1 MIQKMT
7 IAEFAEYVFQN
18 RDKTFQSLFYGD
30 FDQETGEHGDAYVFA
45 VMTFAGSPSVVVNY
59 AGGGWMFCYEFGDE
73 DDPSGF
79 ESALDEHLYPFGIRG
94 HVWADTTFSLPFMVC
109 GVDDRVKRT
118 VVDKNGNVWLM
129 RMPAKPSSNDVV
141 VEVEG
146 GCVTGVYATM
156 EDTSVEIL
164 DHDCSDGEDALR
176 DIEEHESEV
185 RRRIESG
192 ELKPVL

>member
-7 IAEFAEYVFQN
+7 IPEFAEYVFQN
-18 RDKTFQSLFYGD
+18 RDKKFQSLFYED
-30 FDQETGEHGDAYVFA
+30 FDQETGEHGYTFVFA
-45 VMTFAGSPSVVVNY
+45 VMPFADSPSVIINF
-59 AGGGWMFCYEFGDE
+59 AGGGSLFCYEFGD
-73 DDPSGF
+73 DSDSSVF
-79 ESALDEHLYPFGIRG
+79 ESILDGYRYQLGIMG
-94 HVWADTTFSLPFMVC
+94 HVWVDTTFSLPFMVC
-109 GVDDRVKRT
+109 GVDDQVKRT
-118 VVDKNGNVWLM
+118 AVDNNGNVWLM
-129 RMPAKPSSNDVV
+129 RTPTKPGGNDVV

-176 DIEEHESEV
+176 DTEEHESEV

-192 ELKPVL
+192 ELKPVF